1 MVSDISKRELTFANE
16 YVASMLG
23 YTSEE
28 MAGQLL
34 EKFLSKASLI
44 FMDSYVYPSL
54 LDDGEHSELQLVLLG
69 RGGERIPVLAN
80 IRANEQGFLHWA
92 LFSAIERDKMYQEL
106 IAARDQ
112 LQRQAQELKELASA
126 DPLTGLLNRRAAEQR
141 FETLFQ
147 QSKRTDSPISVLLI
161 DIDHFKQINDRY
173 GHIEGDRIL
182 IEIAEVIRST
192 LRTVDIGARW
202 GGEEFLI
209 TLYDTDLAGAA
220 DFSPRIHKGLES
232 VLLDGFTVHA
242 SVGVAAVDLDLDS
255 PSVAI
260 DHALQAADKALYQAK
275 EFGRNRTI
283 LAKNS

>member
-1 MVSDISKRELTFANE
+1 MVSDISKRELTFAND

-54 LDDGEHSELQLVLLG
+54 LDDGEHTELQLVLLG
-69 RGGERIPVLAN
+69 KTGERVPVLAN
-80 IRANEQGFLHWA
+80 IRANEQGFMHWA
-92 LFSAIERDKMYQEL
+92 LFSAVERDKMYQEL
-106 IAARDQ
+106 ISVRDQ
-112 LQRQAQELKELASA
+112 LQRQAQELKDLASS

-147 QSKRTDSPISVLLI
+147 QSKRTNNPISVLLI

-173 GHIEGDRIL
+173 GHLEGDRIL

-209 TLYDTDLAGAA
+209 TLYNTDLAGAA

-232 VLLDGFTVHA
+232 VQLDGFAVRA
-242 SVGVAAVDLDLDS
+242 SVGVANVDLTQKSASD
-255 PSVAI
+255 AI
-260 DHALQAADKALYQAK
+260 DQAVLAADKALYQAK

-283 LAKNS
+283 VAKDR

>member
-1 MVSDISKRELTFANE
+1 MADRFPCGLMVSDISKRELTFANE

-69 RGGERIPVLAN
+69 RDGERIPVLAN

-112 LQRQAQELKELASA
+112 LQRQAQELKALASS
-126 DPLTGLLNRRAAEQR
+126 DSLTGLLNRRAAEQR

-147 QSKRTDSPISVLLI
+147 
-161 DIDHFKQINDRY
+161 
-173 GHIEGDRIL
+173 
-182 IEIAEVIRST
+182 
-192 LRTVDIGARW
+192 
-202 GGEEFLI
+202 
-209 TLYDTDLAGAA
+209 
-220 DFSPRIHKGLES
+220 
-232 VLLDGFTVHA
+232 
-242 SVGVAAVDLDLDS
+242 
-255 PSVAI
+255 
-260 DHALQAADKALYQAK
+260 
-275 EFGRNRTI
+275 
-283 LAKNS
+283 